1 MQDGNINVYLNVIV
15 SSDYFGPEFASIYF
29 SSKSLKKAPY
39 GKQSCADE
47 ITFLS
52 YNCTRLKKPSRLVNL
67 VKLCYILYL

>member
-1 MQDGNINVYLNVIV
+1 MQDGSISVCLNVIV
-15 SSDYFGPEFASIYF
+15 RSDYFRPEFVSIYF

-47 ITFLS
+47 IMFLS
-52 YNCTRLKKPSRLVNL
+52 YNCIRLKKPSRLENL